1 MASGDIIFFNK
12 WKKAQEDGSLSSTPV
27 DFDTDTIKVAVMA
40 ATYTPDGGDASAQ
53 QYWGDISANQVALA
67 AAYTGPIT
75 VGAKTVT
82 LSAGVVVVDG
92 GDIVIAQAAAGFT
105 NGRWVV
111 FFKDSGVAGTSPLMW
126 YGDLGSNR
134 SIVTGSL
141 TFAWAATGIIRKT

>member
-1 MASGDIIFFNK
+1 MASGDITFFNK
-12 WKKAQEDGSLSSTPV
+12 WKKAQEDGTLTSTPV

-53 QYWGDISANQVALA
+53 QYWSDISANQVALA
-67 AAYTGPIT
+67 TAYIGPIT
-75 VGAKTVT
+75 LGSKTVT
-82 LSAGVVVVDG
+82 LSAGTVVIDG
-92 GDIVIAQAAAGFT
+92 GDIVIAQDAGGFT

-111 FFKDSGVAGTSPLMW
+111 FFKDTGTPATSPLMW

-141 TFAWAATGIIRKT
+141 TFSWAATGIVRKT

>member
-1 MASGDIIFFNK
+1 MAAGDIVFFNK

-53 QYWGDISANQVALA
+53 QYWSDISTNQVATGT
-67 AAYTGPIT
+67 AYTGPIT
-75 VGAKTVT
+75 LGTKSVILSVGTVVIT
-82 LSAGVVVVDG
+82 G
-92 GDIVIAQAAAGFT
+92 GNITINQDAAGFT

-111 FFKDSGVAGTSPLMW
+111 FYKDSGVAATSPLMW

-141 TFAWAATGIIRKT
+141 TFQWNALGIVRKT